1 MINIALPT
9 GRMGKSAYQRFAAI
23 GYGCPGLLED
33 NRRLVFDNPAQGVR
47 YLLVKPSDV
56 AMYVEHGAADIGV
69 AGKDVLLE
77 EEPDIYELLDLALG
91 ICRFAVAAPQGWQD
105 DHSRPL
111 RVASKYPRVARD
123 YFLSQGRQ
131 VEIIKLHGSVELAPV
146 IGLSDV
152 IVDIVQ
158 SGATIRE
165 NRLSIVAEIA
175 ESSARLIANKSSYQF
190 QMALIDQIKRKLEA
204 NL

>member
-9 GRMGKSAYQRFAAI
+9 GRLGKSAYKRFDAV

-33 NRRLVFDNPAQGVR
+33 NRRLVFVNQELGLR

-69 AGKDVLLE
+69 VGKDVLLE
-77 EEPDIYELLDLALG
+77 DRPDLYELLDLNFG
-91 ICRFAVAAPQGWQD
+91 ICRFAVAAPRDWQD
-105 DHSRPL
+105 DLSRPL
-111 RVASKYPRVARD
+111 KVATKYTRVARD

-131 VEIIKLHGSVELAPV
+131 VEIIKLHGSVELAPL

-152 IVDIVQ
+152 IVDIVE
-158 SGATIRE
+158 SGATLRE
-165 NRLSIVAEIA
+165 NNLVLVAEIA
-175 ESSARLIANKSSYQF
+175 GSSARLVANKSSYQF
-190 QMALIDQIKRKLEA
+190 QMELIVEMRNKLEEKV
-204 NL
+204 